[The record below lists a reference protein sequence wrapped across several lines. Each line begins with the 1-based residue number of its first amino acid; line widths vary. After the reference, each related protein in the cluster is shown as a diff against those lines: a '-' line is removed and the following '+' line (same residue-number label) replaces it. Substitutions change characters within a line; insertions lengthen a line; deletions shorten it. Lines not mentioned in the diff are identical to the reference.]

1 MGAWKQLDTTIE
13 AKFDLTDLDR
23 IIGMNDPYG
32 IYEPFKQ
39 IAKQLKK
46 QFQKGAKKGVEEI
59 AKRNISFQEKWINKN
74 CKNPS
79 GMLASSIGKTGSDYS
94 ITTGTRINDVYP
106 MSIEYGHKEIYPVK
120 AKALAFYDDSGE
132 LIFRKKVRATKPRP
146 FVAPAYDDTDKIAEK
161 IMMLEIAHAG
171 TDYDGIGGAFLDVSK

>member
-13 AKFDLTDLDR
+13 AKFNFKDLDR
-23 IIGMNDPYG
+23 IISMNDPYG

-46 QFQKGAKKGVEEI
+46 QFKEGAKKGVEQI

-79 GMLASSIGKTGSDYS
+79 GILASSIEMTGTDYS

-106 MSIEYGHKEIYPVK
+106 MSIEYGHKEIVPIR
-120 AKALAFYDDSGE
+120 AKALAFYSDDGE
-132 LIFRKKVRATKPRP
+132 LIFRKRVRATKPRP
-146 FVAPAYDDTDKIAEK
+146 FVAPAYNDTDKIAEK

-171 TDYDGIGGAFLDVSK
+171 TDYDSIGGAFLDVSK